1 MPMLRASFLGFLI
14 VVSWA
19 ASGCAGPPP
28 SATSRPAED
37 AAPGPPPA
45 IHDPTQVP
53 APVARLD
60 SAEIYYAVG
69 DYPSVVRILGRGP
82 TARPRENL
90 LLGWSLYRLGRM
102 DESVV
107 AFETGLELAP
117 DNLDLINGHAFA
129 LYRTNQPERAEAAF
143 RRILDSNPEREES
156 IRGLAAVLYTS
167 QRFAECLPIVDKL
180 LRAHP
185 GDTEAEHQLVKSV
198 DGMLSDWQHAGRT
211 PAEMVT
217 EGWRLADTGCRRSAF
232 EIFRWVLL
240 VDPFHPGARLGLG
253 KLGPEFGYEAEAR
266 RALEELLHENPDD
279 AQARA
284 ALARLHLNAGR
295 VRDANT
301 EVEALLAAHP
311 GDRDGQT
318 LQTEIRSRNKNRAP

>member
-1 MPMLRASFLGFLI
+1 MLRASFLGFLI
-14 VVSWA
+14 VVGWA

-28 SATSRPAED
+28 RTVPSAVED
-37 AAPGPPPA
+37 ASPGPPPA
-45 IHDPTQVP
+45 VHDPTQVP

-60 SAEIYYAVG
+60 SAEIYYAIA
-69 DYPSVVRILGRGP
+69 DYPSVVRVLGHAE
-82 TARPRENL
+82 TTRPRENL

-107 AFETGLELAP
+107 AFERGLDLAP

-129 LYRTNQPERAEAAF
+129 LYRTNQPERAEAEF
-143 RRILDSNPEREES
+143 RRILDSNPDREES

-180 LRAHP
+180 LRDHP
-185 GDTEAEHQLVKSV
+185 GDAEAEHHLVKSV
-198 DGMLSDWQHAGRT
+198 DGMLTEWQQAGRT
-211 PAEMVT
+211 PADMVT
-217 EGWRLADTGCRRSAF
+217 EGWRLADAGCRRSAF
-232 EIFRWVLL
+232 EIFQWVLL
-240 VDPFHPGARLGLG
+240 VDPFHPGARLGIG
-253 KLGPEFGYEAEAR
+253 KLGPEFGHEAEAR
-266 RALEELLHENPDD
+266 RALEELLHENPSD

-295 VRDANT
+295 VREANT

-311 GDRDGQT
+311 GDHDGQD
-318 LQTEIRSRNKNRAP
+318 LRNEIRSRNKNKAP

>member
-1 MPMLRASFLGFLI
+1 MLRASFLGFLI
-14 VVSWA
+14 VVGSA
-19 ASGCAGPPP
+19 TSGCAGPPP
-28 SATSRPAED
+28 RTSSRPVED
-37 AAPGPPPA
+37 AAPGSPPA

-69 DYPSVVRILGRGP
+69 DYRSVVRTLGGAA
-82 TARPRENL
+82 TMRPRENL

-107 AFETGLELAP
+107 AFERGLDLSP

-129 LYRTNQPERAEAAF
+129 LYRTNQPLLAEAEF
-143 RRILDSNPEREES
+143 RRILESNPDREES

-167 QRFAECLPIVDKL
+167 QRFAECLPIADQL
-180 LRAHP
+180 LRDHP
-185 GDTEAEHQLVKSV
+185 GDAEAEHHLVKSV
-198 DGMLSDWQHAGRT
+198 DGMLSDWQQAGRT
-211 PAEMVT
+211 PADMVT
-217 EGWRLADTGCRRSAF
+217 EGWRLADSGCRRSAF

-253 KLGPEFGYEAEAR
+253 KLGPEFGHEAEAR
-266 RALEELLHENPDD
+266 RALEELLHENPGDT
-279 AQARA
+279 QARA

-295 VRDANT
+295 VREASSEID
-301 EVEALLAAHP
+301 ALLAAHP
-311 GDRDGQT
+311 GDRDGQA
-318 LQTEIRSRNKNRAP
+318 LRNEIRSRNKSRSP